1 MSGFQY
7 PPTELGGQPN
17 GYATLDSGGKVPT
30 AQLPLSVFAGEGQV
44 NPLLSIGA

>member
-7 PPTELGGQPN
+7 PPLDKGGVAN
-17 GYATLDSGGKVPT
+17 GYATLDSGGKVPVL
-30 AQLPLSVFAGEGQV
+30 QLPDSVFAGEGQV